1 MLIMLVVFARSII
14 FVTKKMD
21 KNKILEVLNDNQLL
35 EQFGKVLIDEINN
48 DDESLEKVARQLLLL
63 CLRNEDVDDFFI
75 AISGWD
81 IDSILN
87 KIGI

>member
-1 MLIMLVVFARSII
+1 MLVVFAGSII

-35 EQFGKVLIDEINN
+35 EQFGKILIDEINN

-63 CLRNEDVDDFFI
+63 CLRNEDADDFFI
-75 AISGWD
+75 AISGWN
-81 IDSILN
+81 IDNILN

>member
-1 MLIMLVVFARSII
+1 MLVVFARSII

>member
-1 MLIMLVVFARSII
+1 MLVVFARSII

-75 AISGWD
+75 AISGWN

>member
-1 MLIMLVVFARSII
+1 
-14 FVTKKMD
+14 MD

-75 AISGWD
+75 AISGWN
-81 IDSILN
+81 IDSILY

>member
-1 MLIMLVVFARSII
+1 
-14 FVTKKMD
+14 MD

>member
-1 MLIMLVVFARSII
+1 MLVVFARSII

-35 EQFGKVLIDEINN
+35 DQFGKVLIDEINN

>member
-1 MLIMLVVFARSII
+1 MLVVFARSLI

-21 KNKILEVLNDNQLL
+21 KNKIQEVLNDNQLL

-75 AISGWD
+75 AISGWN
-81 IDSILN
+81 IDSILY

>member
-1 MLIMLVVFARSII
+1 
-14 FVTKKMD
+14 MD

-75 AISGWD
+75 AISGWN

>member
-1 MLIMLVVFARSII
+1 MLVVFARSII
-14 FVTKKMD
+14 FATKKMD

-75 AISGWD
+75 AISGWN

>member
-1 MLIMLVVFARSII
+1 MLVVFARSII

-75 AISGWD
+75 AISGWN
-81 IDSILN
+81 IDSILY